1 MRHELKEGFRYVMSV
16 PWIWTGIGAAT
27 IILMFAMA
35 PYTALLP
42 RLVQSHYHRGVGS
55 YGVLFSAMAA
65 GTVLGS
71 LVWARWHP
79 RRRRVIICFAS
90 FGINDIGIAVIA
102 LSPWYALA
110 IGAAVWRGFWIGVG
124 ISAWV
129 TLITEL
135 VPEHLLSRVFSFDYF
150 GSMGLTPVGFSLAGA
165 VATLVS
171 PRLILAV
178 GGVIGAAT
186 WFVPLGWRKVREA
199 T

>member
-1 MRHELKEGFRYVMSV
+1 
-16 PWIWTGIGAAT
+16 
-27 IILMFAMA
+27 
-35 PYTALLP
+35 
-42 RLVQSHYHRGVGS
+42 VQSHYHRGVGS